1 MPVEVSDQIRQRLVF
16 FGQPYFGAG
25 WGLYDAVQGKR
36 NIRFHQEQNR
46 GDALK
51 ENS

>member
-1 MPVEVSDQIRQRLVF
+1 MPVEVSYQIRQRLVF
-16 FGQPYFGAG
+16 IGHLCNSAG
-25 WGLYDAVQGKR
+25 LRLYDAVQGKR
-36 NIRFHQEQNR
+36 NIRFHVEQNR